1 MARLQSDASATGN
14 TWNAVSNDAIFHT
27 GERETMKATI
37 AIDDELFARAQEY
50 AGDKEKSAVFSEA
63 LKAFVERE
71 AARRLARLGG
81 TEPQLRPI
89 PRRRSR

>member
-1 MARLQSDASATGN
+1 MRT
-14 TWNAVSNDAIFHT
+14 
-27 GERETMKATI
+27 TI

-50 AGDKEKSAVFSEA
+50 AGFTEKSAVVREA

-81 TEPQLRPI
+81 TEPDATAP
-89 PRRRSR
+89 PRRRSKR